1 MLDDAAIELNYHNQE
16 AVFDWQRV
24 FGDAAPVEIEIG
36 FGKCGFLIGMA
47 ADQPD
52 RHFVGI
58 ETSRKYYRKG
68 IRKIQRADLSNV
80 KLLLGEA
87 LHLFGRYIPE
97 NSLAGLHINFPDP
110 WPKKRHAKRR
120 LLSPEFVEVAAQ
132 RLLPAANF
140 ALATDMEAYMIDAL
154 VALRGNT
161 QLEEVFATNSREC
174 EMPRRYSSEYE
185 RDFFSAGKT
194 LYYATF
200 RKKS

>member
-87 LHLFGRYIPE
+87 LHLLGRYIPE

-185 RDFFSAGKT
+185 REFFNAGKT

>member
-1 MLDDAAIELNYHNQE
+1 MLDNASIELNYHTRE
-16 AVFDWQRV
+16 SLFDWQQV
-24 FGDAAPVEIEIG
+24 FGDNAPVEIEVG

-47 ADQPD
+47 TDQPT

-58 ETSRKYYRKG
+58 ETSRKYYQKG
-68 IRKIQRADLSNV
+68 VRKIQRANLTNV

-87 LHLFGRYIPE
+87 LHLLARYIPE
-97 NSLAGLHINFPDP
+97 NSLAGMHINFPDP

-132 RLLPAANF
+132 RLMPGAEL

-154 VALRGNT
+154 VALRENAR
-161 QLEEVFATNSREC
+161 LEEVFVATSLER

-185 RDFFSAGKT
+185 REFFTAGKT

-200 RKKS
+200 RKVS